1 MPEARAITFFIEPH
15 ISVPTMSLV
24 HLSFMYEFSSAFF
37 TIHPVF
43 SFCVASDK
51 PIGFLVIISLANDGP
66 DMTAKFFVDIFSA
79 TIW

>member
-1 MPEARAITFFIEPH
+1 
-15 ISVPTMSLV
+15 MSLV
-24 HLSFMYEFSSAFF
+24 HRSFIYEFSSVFL
-37 TIHPVF
+37 TTSSVF
-43 SFCVASDK
+43 SLCVASDK